1 MAQIPVSAR
10 FFQPGIVDVVYIPTI
25 AAADYTP
32 TALEISGGTNVTAE
46 LDDWA
51 GWSYST
57 TFIETK
63 DAASRVGPK
72 LAGRISLDDSSLTFN
87 GSQDGDDARSVFT
100 LGDTGFI
107 LIADGGLATGL
118 PAEVFP
124 VEVGS
129 VVPVR
134 SLDSAPFKVRIDFGV
149 TNVPKTVTLPTIA

>member
-1 MAQIPVSAR
+1 MPTVPVSTR
-10 FFQPGIVDVVYIPTI
+10 FYQPGIVKFYYLPSI

-32 TALEISGGTNVTAE
+32 TSAEITAGTDLTPEV
-46 LDDWA
+46 DDIA

-63 DAASRVGPK
+63 DANSRIRPK
-72 LAGRISLDDSSLTFN
+72 LAGAVSLDDSSITFN
-87 GSQDGDDARSVFT
+87 GSQDGQDIRTVLTRGA
-100 LGDTGFI
+100 TGFI
-107 LIADGGLATGL
+107 MICDGGNVTGQ

-134 SLDSAPFKVRIDFGV
+134 SLDADAFKVRVDFGV
-149 TNVPKTVTLPTIA
+149 TNIPQTVTLP